1 MILSD
6 WINYLTFSF
15 SLLLCYIML
24 CYAVLCYVCILQHQ
38 NYFNGVMFAQHL
50 AEMLRTTSW
59 MQCLQSL
66 TRHWR
71 MLPLSWKTCWSNGSI
86 SALGFYVT
94 WSCFELG
101 ALEVEWCMLKT
112 KIQLALCVTN
122 GRLWLIN
129 RSVLRLS
136 DSMGIIIA
144 TISDLF
150 LTWSLRQIEQLKAQI
165 VPWFS

>member
-6 WINYLTFSF
+6 WIDYLTFSF

-24 CYAVLCYVCILQHQ
+24 CCVMLYYVCISQHQ
-38 NYFNGVMFAQHL
+38 NYFNGAMFAQHL
-50 AEMLRTTSW
+50 TEMLRTTSW
-59 MQCLQSL
+59 MQGLQSL

-71 MLPLSWKTCWSNGSI
+71 ILPVSWKTWWNNGSI
-86 SALGFYVT
+86 SALGLYVT

-112 KIQLALCVTN
+112 KIQLALRVTH
-122 GRLWLIN
+122 GRLCLIN
-129 RSVLRLS
+129 RSALRLS

-144 TISDLF
+144 TI
-150 LTWSLRQIEQLKAQI
+150 
-165 VPWFS
+165 